1 MDDLG
6 MFGAMGGIL
15 TTLLIIGLIWS
26 VVPLFICYSMARKKG
41 KSRGLWLLLGIVF
54 GWIAVLFI
62 AIASPEK

>member
-1 MDDLG
+1 MDDFG

-15 TTLLIIGLIWS
+15 RTLLIVGLICS
-26 VVPLFICYSMARKKG
+26 LLPLSICYSTAGKKG
-41 KSRGLWLLLGIVF
+41 KSRGLWLLLGIIF